1 MKILSIDVG
10 IKNLAFCLFDKPEDL
25 MHFKVTKWDIINIS
39 EQEDNLLCGFVEKNI
54 TCNKPAKFKKNEQC
68 FCLKHSKKQSNL
80 QIPTS
85 QQKPAFINKQKFQ
98 KLCEIATSHDIKYQ
112 PKIKKNDLV
121 QLINEYIHKNYFE
134 NIESK
139 KADKIDLFNI
149 GLNIK
154 TKFNKLFE
162 NEEKIDYVIIENQI
176 SPIATRMKTIQGMI
190 VQYFIMS
197 NIQVDNIEFISAANK
212 LKDFGTNTNNSINNN
227 KDNVDLDKQEK
238 SEKLEKT
245 KYSERKKMGISKC
258 LEIITNDFRFNEH
271 VNYFSKH
278 KKKDDL
284 SDSFLQGLWF
294 IHHYK
299 L

>member
-10 IKNLAFCLFDKPEDL
+10 IKNLAFCLFDKSENL
-25 MHFKVTKWDIINIS
+25 THFKVTKWDIINIS
-39 EQEDNLLCGFVEKNI
+39 EQEDNLLCGFTEKNVI
-54 TCNKPAKFKKNEQC
+54 CNKPAKFKKNDHC

-80 QIPTS
+80 QIPS
-85 QQKPAFINKQKFQ
+85 LQQKPAFINKQKIQ
-98 KLCEIATSHDIKYQ
+98 KLCEIATGHGIKYQ
-112 PKIKKNDLV
+112 PKIKKNDLI
-121 QLINEYIHKNYFE
+121 QLINEYVHQNYFE
-134 NIESK
+134 NIETK

-162 NEEKIDYVIIENQI
+162 TEGKIDYVIIENQI

-197 NIQVDNIEFISAANK
+197 NIQVDHIDFISASNK
-212 LKDFGTNTNNSINNN
+212 LKNFNINDNNIQNDINLENN
-227 KDNVDLDKQEK
+227 EK
-238 SEKLEKT
+238 TSKSEKT
-245 KYSERKKMGISKC
+245 KYSDRKKMGISKC

-271 VNYFSKH
+271 IDYFNKH

-294 IHHYK
+294 ISHHK
-299 L
+299 I

>member
-10 IKNLAFCLFDKPEDL
+10 IKNLAFCLFDKCDGFEQ
-25 MHFKVTKWDIINIS
+25 FKVTKWDIINIS
-39 EQEDNLLCGFVEKNI
+39 EQEDNLLCGFTEKNVI
-54 TCNKPAKFKKNEQC
+54 CNKPAKFKKNNIC
-68 FCLKHSKKQSNL
+68 FCLKHSKKQANL
-80 QIPTS
+80 QIPS
-85 QQKPAFINKQKFQ
+85 LEQKPAFINKQKIQ
-98 KLCEIATSHDIKYQ
+98 KLCEIATSHGIKYQ
-112 PKIKKNDLV
+112 PKIKKNDLI
-121 QLINEYIHKNYFE
+121 QLINEYVHQNYFE

-162 NEEKIDYVIIENQI
+162 AEGRIDYIIIENQI

-197 NIQVDNIEFISAANK
+197 NIEVDHIDFISAANK
-212 LKDFGTNTNNSINNN
+212 LKDFKTNAN
-227 KDNVDLDKQEK
+227 KVENDVDLEK
-238 SEKLEKT
+238 TSKSEKT
-245 KYSERKKMGISKC
+245 KYSDRKKMGIAKC

-271 VNYFSKH
+271 VDYFSKH

-294 IHHYK
+294 IHHHK